1 MYPWAGKL
9 LSRMMILDLL
19 MNFTL
24 KTVILRGKKKKKK
37 KLNSVTTRLEIIA
50 VQDFFRPGK
59 KKKRT

>member
-37 KLNSVTTRLEIIA
+37 KSSKV
-50 VQDFFRPGK
+50 
-59 KKKRT
+59 